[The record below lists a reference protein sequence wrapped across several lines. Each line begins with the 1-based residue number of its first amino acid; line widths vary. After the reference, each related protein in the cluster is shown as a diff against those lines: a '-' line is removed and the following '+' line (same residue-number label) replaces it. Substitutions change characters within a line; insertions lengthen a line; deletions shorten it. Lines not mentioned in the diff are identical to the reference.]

1 MLSVSKQTQKVMT
14 NSKDK
19 EIIEETERYQEERP
33 ETQFKRKPSEDT
45 NRNRRETETENEEK
59 SCKKQNRYV
68 RKAAKLKT
76 DNAETD
82 RQTQFKDVSEKKE
95 NISEENKNQDNT
107 KEKAK

>member
-59 SCKKQNRYV
+59 SCKKSGTKTANV
-68 RKAAKLKT
+68 KSVMKKLR
-76 DNAETD
+76 NMNM
-82 RQTQFKDVSEKKE
+82 KKNPVISVILKLT
-95 NISEENKNQDNT
+95 NII
-107 KEKAK
+107 